1 MKRLV
6 FALLAAAVVALPV
19 SAATAGPRG
28 HQGHHGHHGH
38 YGPRHRAYY
47 GSRHYRPDPW
57 RNYRRW
63 PASYAPARRY
73 YRSVPPYAPG
83 LYPAYGSG
91 FSYSSPGFSFHI
103 GM

>member
-1 MKRLV
+1 MKRLG
-6 FALLAAAVVALPV
+6 FALLAVAALALPV
-19 SAATAGPRG
+19 STATAGP
-28 HQGHHGHHGH
+28 HGHHGH

-63 PASYAPARRY
+63 PASYTPVRRY
-73 YRSVPPYAPG
+73 YRGVPFYAPG
-83 LYPAYGSG
+83 LYPAYGGG
-91 FSYSSPGFSFHI
+91 FSYSSPGFSFYF